1 MPVVV
6 SSTFVATGLG
16 VVVEVNRKASI
27 GLREADVAS
36 GAGLLVVS
44 DSS

>member
-6 SSTFVATGLG
+6 SSTFEATGLR
-16 VVVEVNRKASI
+16 VVVEVNRKAAI
-27 GLREADVAS
+27 GLGVVDVAN